1 MGVSGGWVGFALSR
15 LQTVT
20 PSKLLNI
27 TGIIYGMLGVV
38 VLAEF
43 VVKNDVL
50 KRIMVSYV
58 ASTILW
64 ASTLVPLGMLLGS
77 GLAFALG
84 LPSAAGTAKWAVAF
98 VIYSLLPLSAIDATI
113 VSPTRLITIDLHGKH
128 QILGLALVLGGGM
141 LQLIAA
147 ILDLVT

>member
-1 MGVSGGWVGFALSR
+1 MAVSGGWVGFALSR

-20 PSKLLNI
+20 PNKLLNI
-27 TGIIYGMLGVV
+27 AGIIYGMLGVV

-58 ASTILW
+58 AGTILW

-77 GLAFALG
+77 GLAFTLG
-84 LPSAAGTAKWAVAF
+84 LPSAAGTAKWAIAF
-98 VIYSLLPLSAIDATI
+98 VIYSMLPLSAIDATV
-113 VSPTRLITIDLHGKH
+113 VSPTRLIRIDLHGKH